1 MITFFRGPALV
12 IFCSCSVWSS
22 PLFDFS
28 CYPYANDSQRHILT
42 YLWLLPFQLPHHQV
56 GYQIPCL
63 PLSSQVFSSGKLC
76 SDGPEFFVG
85 SSALPELSA
94 HTSGFWLDCAPSA
107 WLGAPWGLGCILF
120 LFFLHSRTCTVPGY
134 SKCSINVCGNYS
146 VISAVIEM
154 CTKSSRNTW
163 KSKFIF
169 HIEQSWV
176 QGEHG
181 ERLGRNLQGEGG
193 KRNCPLLRVLTKQA
207 RKECLLCLLLLSLG
221 HLWPVA
227 SPALGL
233 DDFYGR
239 VCK

>member
-1 MITFFRGPALV
+1 M
-12 IFCSCSVWSS
+12 
-22 PLFDFS
+22 
-28 CYPYANDSQRHILT
+28 
-42 YLWLLPFQLPHHQV
+42 
-56 GYQIPCL
+56 
-63 PLSSQVFSSGKLC
+63 
-76 SDGPEFFVG
+76 
-85 SSALPELSA
+85 
-94 HTSGFWLDCAPSA
+94 
-107 WLGAPWGLGCILF
+107 
-120 LFFLHSRTCTVPGY
+120 PGY

-207 RKECLLCLLLLSLG
+207 RKEMPVVSALAKPGASLACCLPCL
-221 HLWPVA
+221 
-227 SPALGL
+227 
-233 DDFYGR
+233 R
-239 VCK
+239 TR